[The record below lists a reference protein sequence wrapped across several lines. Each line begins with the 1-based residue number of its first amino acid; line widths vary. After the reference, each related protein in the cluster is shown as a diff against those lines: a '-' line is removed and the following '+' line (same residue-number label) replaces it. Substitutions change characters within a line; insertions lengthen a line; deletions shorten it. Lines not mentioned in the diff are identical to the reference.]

1 MLAHREAFSPLPKAK
16 SARKV
21 SPFCHIDQQI
31 ISETEGEP
39 SQIRRDVKAI
49 RAIRRRKFYFR
60 SCHFYIFY
68 KYLINI
74 YRGAND
80 RFATPISIGLVAT
93 NQTSGRSLPKVR
105 AFSGHRGA

>member
-1 MLAHREAFSPLPKAK
+1 MLKAASRYPSQDSSGPKGSILRGRLDIAGKKTRRMLAHREAFSPLPKAK

-60 SCHFYIFY
+60 
-68 KYLINI
+68 K
-74 YRGAND
+74 
-80 RFATPISIGLVAT
+80 
-93 NQTSGRSLPKVR
+93 LP
-105 AFSGHRGA
+105 FLHILQILN